1 MKKLITILTVVL
13 ITTNVFGQIPSYV
26 PTSGLVGWWPFTG
39 NANDQSGNSL
49 NGNVIGATL
58 TSDRN
63 SVANTSYDFDFATA
77 SFGNQNDD
85 IYISY
90 SPLLNVSNISVS
102 IWVYPRSYYWSGDA
116 GNPRSAIIHRF
127 EYGYSNPN
135 GQVWGI
141 DMTQNNF
148 NAFVLDASPTQN
160 NVNNISS
167 MPLTLNVWSNI
178 VFSYDGASLKLYLN
192 GTLINTV
199 NSTLPMNTAGNSGIS
214 IGESDQANGY
224 WNFTDAKIDDIG
236 IWNRALTQQE
246 VTNLYS
252 LLPNDTCHFSV
263 YDTTHIAAYDTTHL
277 TAYDTTHLTEYDTTH
292 LTVYDTTHL
301 TAYDTTRLTAYD
313 TTHLT
318 AYDTTHLTAYDTTH
332 LSVYDTTYISVYDTI
347 HINDTSHIAVTDT
360 LIINALLTGIIP
372 PNNTNTIKIF
382 PNPTSDHL
390 FIDTGTNVFMAGY
403 TIEIRNILA
412 QLVYSQVMTAST
424 QYFVDLS
431 SWTGMGTYFVYI
443 KDLSSTVIATKV
455 LVLQ

>member
-1 MKKLITILTVVL
+1 MKKLLQTNKNKKQMKKTITLLAVVL
-13 ITTNVFGQIPSYV
+13 LFATTIFAQVPPYV
-26 PTSGLVGWWPFTG
+26 PTSGLIGWYPFTG

-49 NGNVIGATL
+49 NGNVVGATL

-63 SVANTSYDFDFATA
+63 SIANTSYDFDFATVG
-77 SFGNQNDD
+77 FGSQTDD
-85 IYISY
+85 VYVAY
-90 SPLLNVSNISVS
+90 SPLLNVTNITVS
-102 IWVYPRSYYWSGDA
+102 LWIYPRSYYWG
-116 GNPRSAIIHRF
+116 GNPASSAIIHRY

-148 NAFVLDASPTQN
+148 YAFVLDACATNSQN
-160 NVNNISS
+160 HVNNISS

-178 VFSYDGASLKLYLN
+178 VFTYDGASLKLYLN
-192 GTLINTV
+192 STLINTV
-199 NSTLPMNTAGNSGIS
+199 SSTLVMNTAGNSGIS

-224 WNFTDAKIDDIG
+224 WAPTDGKIDDIG

-246 VTNLYS
+246 ITNLYT
-252 LLPNDTCHFSV
+252 LPNDTCHFSV
-263 YDTTHIAAYDTTHL
+263 YDTTH
-277 TAYDTTHLTEYDTTH
+277 
-292 LTVYDTTHL
+292 
-301 TAYDTTRLTAYD
+301 LTAYD

-332 LSVYDTTYISVYDTI
+332 LTAYDTTHLTAYDTTHLTAYDTTHLTLYDTTYISVYDTI

-382 PNPTSDHL
+382 PNPTSDHI
-390 FIDTGTNVFMAGY
+390 FIDTGTNVFMTGY

-431 SWTGMGTYFVYI
+431 GWTGMGTYFVYI